1 MLQVLTT
8 RRLLAAV
15 VIVGAGIIVAG
26 VTAGLVRAR
35 LSENEA
41 SALRADNDAS
51 AIGALRAI
59 GAAEARYRQRCT
71 GYANL
76 SELIRT
82 GELAPPGG
90 LTGESTITT
99 DGYKISVETA
109 GAAIPITSL
118 PPGCVGSHTDFFSH
132 ADPIALGRT
141 GTQYF
146 ASDSRQTIF
155 QDSAPMTY
163 PPKGR
168 PPQKPGS

>member
-1 MLQVLTT
+1 MATT
-8 RRLLAAV
+8 RLLAAV
-15 VIVGAGIIVAG
+15 MIVVVGIIVAIAI
-26 VTAGLVRAR
+26 AGLVRAR
-35 LSENEA
+35 ISENEA

-51 AIGALRAI
+51 AIGSLRAI

-82 GELAPPGG
+82 GELPPAQ
-90 LTGESTITT
+90 LTGGSTITT
-99 DGYKISVETA
+99 NGYKISVETA
-109 GAAIPITSL
+109 GAAIPGTSL
-118 PPGCVGSHTDFFSH
+118 PPDCIGSVTDFFSH

-141 GTQYF
+141 GTLYF

-163 PPKGR
+163 PPRGR
-168 PPQKPGS
+168 PPQKPRS

>member
-1 MLQVLTT
+1 MRIT
-8 RRLLAAV
+8 RRFLAAI
-15 VIVGAGIIVAG
+15 VIVGAGIIAAV
-26 VTAGLVRAR
+26 VTAGFVRAR

-51 AIGALRAI
+51 AIGALRTI

-82 GELAPPGG
+82 GELSPPGR

-99 DGYKISVETA
+99 NGYNISVETA
-109 GAAIPITSL
+109 GVAIPVTSL
-118 PPGCVGSHTDFFSH
+118 PPGCAGSHTDFFSH
-132 ADPIALGRT
+132 ADPIAPGRT
-141 GTQYF
+141 GTRYF

-155 QDSAPMTY
+155 LDSAPMTY
-163 PPKGR
+163 PPKGG